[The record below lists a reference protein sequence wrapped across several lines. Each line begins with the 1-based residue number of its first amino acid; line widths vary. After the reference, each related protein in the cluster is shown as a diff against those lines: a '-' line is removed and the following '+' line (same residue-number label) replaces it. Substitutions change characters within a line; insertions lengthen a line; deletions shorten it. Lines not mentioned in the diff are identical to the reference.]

1 MVSTSFPHLIKTIST
16 IVRTIGLTTIFFFL
30 SVPGTIAAAV
40 SFGIQFVLIVCWRLY
55 YVWQNKRRDKK
66 AAESGISKEEQE
78 RLGRELGETDTTDLQ
93 NPHFRYSL

>member
-1 MVSTSFPHLIKTIST
+1 MVSTSFPRLIKTIST

-30 SVPGTIAAAV
+30 SVPGTIGAAV

>member
-1 MVSTSFPHLIKTIST
+1 MIGENY
-16 IVRTIGLTTIFFFL
+16 RTDNHFFFFFFT
-30 SVPGTIAAAV
+30 VPGTIGAAI

-78 RLGRELGETDTTDLQ
+78 RLGRELGEVDTTDLQ